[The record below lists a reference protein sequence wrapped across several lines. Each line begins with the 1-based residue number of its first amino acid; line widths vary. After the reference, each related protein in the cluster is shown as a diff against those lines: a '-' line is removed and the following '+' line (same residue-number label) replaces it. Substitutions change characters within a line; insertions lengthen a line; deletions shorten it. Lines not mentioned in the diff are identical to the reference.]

1 MVRHLISTN
10 IKLTKR
16 MLRIIKNAEE
26 EASSSQQKLLRP
38 IHFLLA
44 CFKEK
49 EGALGELVLK
59 CTIDEASLRNLV
71 NEFHQ
76 KTEMKVTSH
85 SLFSI
90 PISNDVLTVL
100 EQANCYMRN
109 YNQVYLNE
117 GHFLKALIKT
127 KMLEEFVSEEDTKL
141 ILKLATTSRDM
152 VTHLRHYNFPDA
164 ISTNIRRV
172 NRDDKNKLIHFVES
186 HFSQEWS
193 ETIKRSFLNTTP
205 SIYVAFDDQGDLVG
219 FAGFDIYQH
228 KKCYFGPMG
237 VAKSNRVKGIGYSL
251 LHHCLK
257 DMNEMGYEYAIIGG
271 AGPIEFYENACHAVV
286 IPATNF

>member
-1 MVRHLISTN
+1 M
-10 IKLTKR
+10 
-16 MLRIIKNAEE
+16 NAEE
-26 EASSSQQKLLRP
+26 EASSSQQKLLCP

-49 EGALGELVLK
+49 EGALGELILK

-71 NEFHQ
+71 NEFDQ
-76 KTEMKVTSH
+76 KTERKVTSH
-85 SLFSI
+85 SLFSV

-100 EQANCYMRN
+100 EQAICYMQN

-127 KMLEEFVSEEDTKL
+127 KMFEEFVSEEDTKL

-152 VTHLRHYNFPDA
+152 VTHLRHYNFPDS

-172 NRDDKNKLIHFVES
+172 NRDDKNKLIDFIES

-193 ETIKRSFLNTTP
+193 ETIQRAFLKTTP
-205 SIYVAFDDQGDLVG
+205 SIYIAFDHKGGFVG
-219 FAGFDIYQH
+219 FAGFDIYQN

-237 VAKSNRVKGIGYSL
+237 VVKSNRAKGIGYSL

-257 DMNEMGYEYAIIGG
+257 DMNEIGYEYAIIGG
-271 AGPIEFYENACHAVV
+271 AGPIEYYERACNAVV
-286 IPATNF
+286 IPAPNY

>member
-1 MVRHLISTN
+1 MNSPT
-10 IKLTKR
+10 IKLTNR
-16 MLRIIKNAEE
+16 MLRIIKNAEK
-26 EASSSQQKLLRP
+26 EASTSPHKLLRP

-44 CFKEK
+44 CLKEK

-59 CTIDEASLRNLV
+59 CTMNEASLRDLV
-71 NEFHQ
+71 NEFDQ
-76 KTEMKVTSH
+76 KSEKKVTSH
-85 SLFSI
+85 NLFSV
-90 PISNDVLTVL
+90 PISNDVLIVL
-100 EQANCYMRN
+100 DQAICYMQN

-127 KMLEEFVSEEDTKL
+127 KVLEEFISEADTKL

-172 NRDDKNKLIHFVES
+172 NIDDKNKLIHFVES

-193 ETIKRSFLNTTP
+193 ETIKNAFLSTTP
-205 SIYVAFDDQGDLVG
+205 SIYVAFDNKGDLVG
-219 FAGFDIYQH
+219 FAGFDIYQN

-237 VAKSNRVKGIGYSL
+237 VVKSNRVKGIGYSL

-257 DMNEMGYEYAIIGG
+257 DMHDMGYEYAIIGG
-271 AGPIEFYENACHAVV
+271 AGPIEFYEQACQAVV
-286 IPATNF
+286 IPTTNF

>member
-1 MVRHLISTN
+1 MNSPT

-16 MLRIIKNAEE
+16 MLRIIKNAEK
-26 EASSSQQKLLRP
+26 EASSSPLKLLLP

-44 CFKEK
+44 CLKEK
-49 EGALGELVLK
+49 EGALGEIVLK
-59 CTIDEASLRNLV
+59 CTIDEASLRTLV
-71 NEFHQ
+71 NDFDQ
-76 KTEMKVTSH
+76 KSEKKVTSH
-85 SLFSI
+85 SLFSV
-90 PISNDVLTVL
+90 PVSNDVLTVL
-100 EQANCYMRN
+100 EQAICYMQN

-117 GHFLKALIKT
+117 GHLLKALIKT
-127 KMLEEFVSEEDTKL
+127 NMLGEFVSEEDMKL
-141 ILKLATTSRDM
+141 ILKLGTTSRDM
-152 VTHLRHYNFPDA
+152 VTHLHIYNFPEA

-193 ETIKRSFLNTTP
+193 ETIEGAFLNTTP
-205 SIYVAFDDQGDLVG
+205 SIYVAFDDKGDLVG
-219 FAGFDIYQH
+219 FAGFDIYQN

-257 DMNEMGYEYAIIGG
+257 EMYDMGYEYAIIGG
-271 AGPIEFYENACHAVV
+271 AGPIEFYEQACHAVV
-286 IPATNF
+286 IPATSF